1 MKTTKT
7 NIGKTKEEII
17 YEILLSLNTGDS
29 YYVKGTE
36 DRIWLAKCQYER
48 LVNEGVIKELGD

>member
-1 MKTTKT
+1 MKTTKI

-36 DRIWLAKCQYER
+36 DRVWLAKYQYER
-48 LVNEGVIKELGD
+48 LVNERVIEELGD

>member
-36 DRIWLAKCQYER
+36 DRVRLAKYQYER
-48 LVNEGVIKELGD
+48 LVNEGVIEELGD

>member
-36 DRIWLAKCQYER
+36 NRVWLAKYQYER
-48 LVNEGVIKELGD
+48 LVNERVIEELGD